1 MIVVANA
8 GPLIALSKIGQLTL
22 LPRLF
27 GSVFLPLAV
36 YEELVRRGKGRPGC
50 EIADADW
57 VQRRE
62 VEDET
67 AIRLLKAQLDAGE
80 SEAIILAV
88 QLGADLL
95 LMDEGRGRRQAEV
108 LGLRITGTVGIL
120 IAAKRVGLVE
130 AVTPLLDELRAKQV
144 RVSQRL
150 YKAAQILAEEA

>member
-8 GPLIALSKIGQLTL
+8 GPLIALIKIGQLTL

-67 AIRLLKAQLDAGE
+67 AIHLLKVQLDAGE

-88 QLGADLL
+88 QLGADL